1 MNVEF
6 DFEKRYRLVRE
17 IIETL
22 ILTLLMFL
30 IIRMAVQNFV
40 IDGHSMEPSFHN
52 NELVLVDK
60 WTYLVHAPQRG
71 DVIVFDAPPQPGTDF
86 IKRII
91 GLPGDVITVNNGVPT
106 VNGVTLKEFFV
117 APANL
122 HASPTDCPVSQIVV
136 PPGEYFVM
144 GDNRVGSFD
153 SRSWGFLPASKII
166 GRVALIYWP
175 LGQGNDGF
183 IPNAAPVFASI
194 PPPSHL
200 ASTTASLSSRSE
212 QAYLSCANVQLHS
225 GS

>member
-1 MNVEF
+1 MNVEL

-40 IDGHSMEPSFHN
+40 VDGHSMEPSFHN

-60 WTYLVHAPQRG
+60 WSYLVHAPQRG

-91 GLPGDVITVNNGVPT
+91 GLPGDVITVTNGVPT
-106 VNGVTLKEFFV
+106 VNGVTLKEFYV
-117 APANL
+117 APANRA
-122 HASPTDCPVSQIVV
+122 ASGTDCPVNQVVV

-144 GDNRVGSFD
+144 GDNRAGSFD

-175 LGQGNDGF
+175 FGADNYGF
-183 IPNAAPVFASI
+183 IPSAASVFASI

-200 ASTTASLSSRSE
+200 ASLSASLSSRSE
-212 QAYLSCANVQLHS
+212 QAFLSCANTELHN
-225 GS
+225 GV